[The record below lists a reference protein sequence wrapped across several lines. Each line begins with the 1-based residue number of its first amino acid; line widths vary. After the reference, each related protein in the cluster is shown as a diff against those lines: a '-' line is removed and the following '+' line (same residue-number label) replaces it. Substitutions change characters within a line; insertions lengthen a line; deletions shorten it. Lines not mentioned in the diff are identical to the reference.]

1 MDRYLDIM
9 YLELREGFK
18 MKIKVQILDLNFLK

>member
-18 MKIKVQILDLNFLK
+18 MKIKVQILDLNFFK